1 MEVGP
6 TLVADPQALELVEPG
21 EGPLYHPASAAEAR
35 AVDDT
40 SAGDEG
46 LDPALPQQAAVLVLV
61 VAPVSEEPLGPVA
74 RASTTAPDPGYRV
87 QKRDQLCD
95 VMPISAGQGYSERGA
110 ETIDDHMVLGAG
122 AAAIHRRRP
131 DMSPPFKALMWEP
144 SIAAS
149 SISSEPAARSSVRSA
164 SCKRGQTPASVQS
177 RSRRQAVTPEQ
188 PTTSLDTSR
197 QATPL
202 RRT

>member
-46 LDPALPQQAAVLVLV
+46 LDPALPQQAAVLVVV

-74 RASTTAPDPGYRV
+74 RASTTARIRGIAFRSGISCVTSCRFPPVRDTASGVPRRSTITWCLEPG
-87 QKRDQLCD
+87 
-95 VMPISAGQGYSERGA
+95 
-110 ETIDDHMVLGAG
+110 
-122 AAAIHRRRP
+122 RP
-131 DMSPPFKALMWEP
+131 
-144 SIAAS
+144 
-149 SISSEPAARSSVRSA
+149 RST
-164 SCKRGQTPASVQS
+164 GDG
-177 RSRRQAVTPEQ
+177 
-188 PTTSLDTSR
+188 PT
-197 QATPL
+197 
-202 RRT
+202 